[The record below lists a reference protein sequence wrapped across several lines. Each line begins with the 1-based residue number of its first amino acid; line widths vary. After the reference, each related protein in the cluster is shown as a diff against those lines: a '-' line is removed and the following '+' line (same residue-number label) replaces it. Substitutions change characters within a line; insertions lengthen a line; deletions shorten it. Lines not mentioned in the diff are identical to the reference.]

1 MTLQREN
8 YEDIIKNHTNYDFIP
23 EELRN
28 QWVSVSKKGNPNP
41 RQRHWYDKLNQL
53 IKDGKLPKES
63 TLVNV
68 ARHIHPTKTHVCK
81 ICHTECSI
89 YYEYPTKNT
98 VKWLEKNFNSFNFEK
113 NSSLTIFDIYKKI
126 TKENKKELFT
136 NYFGMNIEQL
146 EYMCKN
152 DKYSSKKLSPGVMGN
167 PPDRLDGFHC
177 YNSICNCRKTND
189 KGRSDENMKSYTR
202 DRRAYET
209 LSDGNIL
216 LANAIMGKLNTMKH
230 SCFICSKN
238 EQKMT
243 ADHIG
248 PISLGFIHDSI
259 NFQACCA
266 SCNSSKNNRITFE
279 DIQKL
284 KILEEKDINIV
295 SWWAIHTWNKYKN
308 MDCSLLYKSMSENAK
323 KFLYIIEWLKEN
335 KQHIIEE
342 FITEIYMNHDKSYVI
357 DNIDILSTGDI
368 KFTHTETITHKK
380 TKQTQKKKTFQII
393 LKKDEK
399 INRKIKICLSD
410 AEIQNLSDIDIYT
423 FKHKICKVLGDL

>member
-1 MTLQREN
+1 MTLQRKN
-8 YEDIIKNHTNYDFIP
+8 YEEFIKNHPNYDFIP
-23 EELRN
+23 EESRN
-28 QWVSVSKKGNPNP
+28 QWVIVSKKGNPNP
-41 RQRHWYDKLNQL
+41 RQPCWKDKHNQL
-53 IKDGKLPKES
+53 IKDGILSKES
-63 TLVNV
+63 TFVNV
-68 ARHIHPTKTHVCK
+68 ARYIHPTKTHVCK

-146 EYMCKN
+146 EYVCKN
-152 DKYSSKKLSPGVMGN
+152 DKYSSNKLSPGVMGN

-380 TKQTQKKKTFQII
+380 TKQTQKKRTIQIL

>member
-1 MTLQREN
+1 MTSQRKI
-8 YEDIIKNHTNYDFIP
+8 YEDFIKNHTNYDFIP
-23 EELRN
+23 KELKH
-28 QWVSVSKKGNPNP
+28 QWVSVSKKGYNP
-41 RQRHWYDKLNQL
+41 RASYWYDLHKKLIQ
-53 IKDGKLPKES
+53 DGKLPKES

-68 ARHIHPTKTHVCK
+68 ARFIHPTKKHVCK
-81 ICHTECSI
+81 ICNIECSI
-89 YYEYPTKNT
+89 YYEYPTTNT
-98 VKWLEKNFNSFNFEK
+98 IKWLNKTFPCFKFEK
-113 NSSLTIFDIYKKI
+113 NNYLTIFDIYQQI
-126 TKENKKELFT
+126 PKEYDKNKLFT
-136 NYFGMNIEQL
+136 SYFGMNIEQL
-146 EYMCKN
+146 EHVCKN
-152 DKYSSKKLSPGVMGN
+152 DEYSSKKLSPGVMGN

-216 LANAIMGKLNTMKH
+216 LANTIMGKLNTMKH
-230 SCFICSKN
+230 NCFICGKN

-323 KFLYIIEWLKEN
+323 KFLSIIEWLKEN

-380 TKQTQKKKTFQII
+380 TKQTQKKRTIQIL